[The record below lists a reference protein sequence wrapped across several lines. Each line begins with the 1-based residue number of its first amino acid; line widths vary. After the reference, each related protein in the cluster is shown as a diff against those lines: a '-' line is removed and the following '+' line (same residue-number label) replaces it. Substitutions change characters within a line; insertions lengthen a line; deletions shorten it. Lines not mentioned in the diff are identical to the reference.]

1 MNYSIIYYRYYV
13 LGGMLA
19 QSSSST
25 FDKRFFGAMA
35 ARGHPHLNLERGMA
49 MQQLA
54 WLA

>member
-35 ARGHPHLNLERGMA
+35 APLAPHLNLERGMA

-54 WLA
+54 